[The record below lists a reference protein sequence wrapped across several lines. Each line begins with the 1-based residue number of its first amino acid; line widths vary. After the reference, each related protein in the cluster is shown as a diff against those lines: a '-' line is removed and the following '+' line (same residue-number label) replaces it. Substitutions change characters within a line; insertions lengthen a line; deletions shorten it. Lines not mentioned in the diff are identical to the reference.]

1 VPNADI
7 SSCSTASIWYAN
19 GTAVDIVKLEGG
31 VAYKQ
36 VMRSAPDL
44 AHQPRLSTGPT
55 RGSLGF
61 MSLQDYLPSW
71 TAAERVDPDSEA
83 ITWMLKG
90 LKSATVTQLEEPITA
105 ISISSPFL
113 VWHGSL
119 FENTLRTTVE
129 SVGLKYK
136 GTRAASLAITNIY
149 GLEGQCD
156 LDVYRTPD
164 QKEPD
169 DPPQTYLAFDYNRS
183 GMSAFLVE
191 EECGVTEVLREY
203 HNTTLAADFDLPGKR
218 EDLTRALHRMIR
230 PVNERY
236 HDAASGKYL
245 VEVSELIMLGEST
258 EDAMLH
264 GVLSE
269 VFGNNYTAMS
279 ARSDERAKTHHPLF
293 AGSRAVAMSCQKQL
307 EFELTHEWNEEFQGW
322 LPKDASAEDQGWWWS
337 RKRST

>member
-1 VPNADI
+1 MPNTDI

-36 VMRSAPDL
+36 VMRSATDL
-44 AHQPRLSTGPT
+44 AHQPRLSTEPT

-71 TAAERVDPDSEA
+71 TAAEPFDPDSEA

-90 LKSATVTQLEEPITA
+90 LKSATETQVEEPI
-105 ISISSPFL
+105 ISVSISSPFL
-113 VWHGSL
+113 VRHGSL

-129 SVGLKYK
+129 SLGLNYK

-156 LDVYRTPD
+156 PDVYKTPD
-164 QKEPD
+164 QKDPD
-169 DPPQTYLAFDYNRS
+169 DPPQTYLALDYSRA
-183 GMSAFLVE
+183 GISAFLVE
-191 EECGVTEVLREY
+191 EECGVTEILREY
-203 HNTTLAADFDLPGKR
+203 HNTTLAADLDFPGKR
-218 EDLTRALHRMIR
+218 EDLIHALQRIIR
-230 PVNERY
+230 PVDECY
-236 HDAASGKYL
+236 HDAAFGKYP
-245 VEVSELIMLGEST
+245 VEVSGLIMLGEFT

-264 GVLSE
+264 EVLSE
-269 VFGNNYTAMS
+269 VFGNNYTAMR
-279 ARSDERAKTHHPLF
+279 AQSDERAKTHHPLF

-307 EFELTHEWNEEFQGW
+307 ELELTHEWNEEFQGW
-322 LPKDASAEDQGWWWS
+322 LLKDASARDQRWWWS
-337 RKRST
+337 RKQST